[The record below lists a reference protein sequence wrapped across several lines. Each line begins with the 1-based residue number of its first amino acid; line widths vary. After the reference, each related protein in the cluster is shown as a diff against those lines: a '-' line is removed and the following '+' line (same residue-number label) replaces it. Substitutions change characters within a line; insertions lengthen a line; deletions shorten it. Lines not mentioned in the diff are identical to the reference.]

1 MKTISGMIALFCLA
15 ALAMLT
21 GCGGGGS
28 SSAPPAAAAAATR
41 ASVKLS
47 TQGTLAQ
54 GTLLSGINV
63 VINLPAGVT
72 VSADASNVVAAGVV
86 SASGVTAQTGTTII
100 TPPIYTPA
108 TSTVAGTLQFTV
120 AAGNFGT
127 GEFATVNFNLAP
139 GSTPPA
145 AADVTI
151 TPADQTLHSV
161 TTLSVV
167 LATTTS

>member
-1 MKTISGMIALFCLA
+1 MKTISGMIALLCLA

-28 SSAPPAAAAAATR
+28 SSTPAASATR
-41 ASVKLS
+41 ANVKLS

-54 GTLLSGINV
+54 GTQLSGINV

-86 SASGVTAQTGTTII
+86 SASGVTALTGTTII

-108 TSTVAGTLQFTV
+108 TATAAGTLQFTI

-127 GEFATVNFNLAP
+127 GEFATVNFNLAQ
-139 GSTPPA
+139 GSTPPT